1 VLASLIVDELKP
13 SEGKENRFFLPE
25 DSKTCF
31 FYCEK
36 DDNEHRNHLDI
47 LKGIL
52 LQMVES
58 EDYILPLCNQEKIAS
73 GGVNL
78 MDARVAQKLIKTYI
92 EYCPR
97 QYIIIDG
104 LDECESTE
112 IHQTARFFKDLV
124 SKYDTSIRLGHL
136 RVMFIGRET
145 SDTRRHIPGDDC
157 ISIALKPED
166 NQDDI
171 QAFVVKRLPDFFKS
185 NTVRGFSLSEAD
197 KADIERKIC
206 RQSEGI
212 LTNIENKNMTN
223 EVCQIHSFMLTW
235 RLNICCSRTPK
246 VKYWVC

>member
-1 VLASLIVDELKP
+1 MLASLIVHELKP
-13 SEGKENRFFLPE
+13 AEDDESRFFLPK

-36 DDNEHRNHLDI
+36 DDNEHRTHLDI

-58 EDYILPLCNQEKIAS
+58 EEYILPLCYQEKMIS

-97 QYIIIDG
+97 QYIVIDG
-104 LDECESTE
+104 IDECEGTE
-112 IHQTARFFKDLV
+112 IQQTAKFFKDLV

-136 RVMFIGRET
+136 RVMFVGRET
-145 SDTRRHIPGDDC
+145 SDTRRFIPADDC
-157 ISIALKPED
+157 KSIALKLKD

-171 QAFVVKRLPDFFKS
+171 HAYVVKRVPEFLKS
-185 NTVRGFSLSEAD
+185 DTFRGFSLSEAD
-197 KADIERKIC
+197 RTDIESKIC
-206 RQSEGI
+206 LQSEGMP
-212 LTNIENKNMTN
+212 TNIGSKNMTN
-223 EVCQIHSFMLTW
+223 
-235 RLNICCSRTPK
+235 
-246 VKYWVC
+246 